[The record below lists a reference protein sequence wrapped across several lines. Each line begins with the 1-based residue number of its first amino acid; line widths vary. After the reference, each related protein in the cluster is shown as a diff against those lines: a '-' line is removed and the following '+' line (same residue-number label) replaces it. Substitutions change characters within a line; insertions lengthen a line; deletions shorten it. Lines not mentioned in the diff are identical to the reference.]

1 MKRNLLKR
9 IMAGFWAAAFV
20 GMSSM
25 TALAADSVDVNG
37 SADTPAIPMSW
48 SDTRIRISSPT

>member
-37 SADTPAIPMSW
+37 SG
-48 SDTRIRISSPT
+48 R